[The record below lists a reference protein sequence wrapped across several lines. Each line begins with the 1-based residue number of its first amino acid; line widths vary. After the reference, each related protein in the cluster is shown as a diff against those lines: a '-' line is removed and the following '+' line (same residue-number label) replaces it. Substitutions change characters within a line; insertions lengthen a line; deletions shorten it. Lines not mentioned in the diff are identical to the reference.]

1 MTGGDQENKRL
12 LYRGAEADLFRE
24 NWHGLDVVR
33 KVRGAKRYRAKR
45 LDEDLRRTRTAREA
59 LIMHDARKGGV
70 STPLIYLVDME
81 ATTILMQYVEGTR
94 LKEYLEASETTDRL
108 LVCRTLGDIVARLH
122 SGGIVH
128 GDLTTSNVIVTKQ
141 SRLVLID
148 FGLAEYSRELESR
161 GVDLVLGQRVFHSTH
176 HGYGAECY
184 QALLEGYRERVGNV
198 EADEVE
204 ERVKEITRRGR
215 YAIER

>member
-1 MTGGDQENKRL
+1 MQCSVRS
-12 LYRGAEADLFRE
+12 RPVRE
-24 NWHGLDVVR
+24 IGRIGVVLQIHDR
-33 KVRGAKRYRAKR
+33 HIPT
-45 LDEDLRRTRTAREA
+45 RRNP
-59 LIMHDARKGGV
+59 G
-70 STPLIYLVDME
+70 
-81 ATTILMQYVEGTR
+81 EGTAER
-94 LKEYLEASETTDRL
+94 DDGNTAARQGSPEERASPH
-108 LVCRTLGDIVARLH
+108 C
-122 SGGIVH
+122 GIVH
-128 GDLTTSNVIVTKQ
+128 GDLTTSNVIVTKR

>member
-1 MTGGDQENKRL
+1 LTRGDQENKRL

-33 KVRGAKRYRAKR
+33 KVRGVKRYRAKR
-45 LDEDLRRTRTAREA
+45 LDEELRRTRTAREV
-59 LIMHDARKGGV
+59 LIMHDARKAGV

-94 LKEYLEASETTDRL
+94 LKEYLEASETSDRL
-108 LVCRTLGDIVARLH
+108 LMCKILGDIVARLH
-122 SGGIVH
+122 SAGIVH
-128 GDLTTSNVIVTKQ
+128 GDLTTSNVIVTSR

-176 HGYGAECY
+176 QGYGAACY

-204 ERVKEITRRGR
+204 ERVKEIGRRGR